1 MNAAGRQTLDVP
13 VPRGD
18 EDRYRLRLGP
28 QHPAT
33 HGVLRLDVELDG
45 ETIVVC
51 EPKVGYLHRGIEKLA
66 ENRTYIQ
73 DLVLTDRL
81 DYIAAMANNC
91 GFCVAAEGLLG
102 IETPIQAKYIR
113 TMVSEMSR
121 LASHLLWLAS
131 HALDIGAMTVFLYC
145 FREREILLE
154 LFEELCG
161 ARLTFCMQRTCAG
174 GIQTD

>member
-1 MNAAGRQTLDVP
+1 MDVP

-102 IETPIQAKYIR
+102 IETPIRAKYIR
-113 TMVSEMSR
+113 TMVSKNIVDCANLRCPTRSATRCSDSIRCLTM
-121 LASHLLWLAS
+121 AS
-131 HALDIGAMTVFLYC
+131 
-145 FREREILLE
+145 
-154 LFEELCG
+154 LFG
-161 ARLTFCMQRTCAG
+161 SARDRNSVAAISVSEVSVSFIVMRR
-174 GIQTD
+174 